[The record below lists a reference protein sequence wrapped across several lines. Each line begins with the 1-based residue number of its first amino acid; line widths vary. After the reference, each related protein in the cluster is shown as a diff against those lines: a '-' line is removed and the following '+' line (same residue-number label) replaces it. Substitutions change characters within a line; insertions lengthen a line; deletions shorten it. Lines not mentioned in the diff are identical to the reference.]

1 MNKVLG
7 KKVLNQLSPY
17 KQGMQIQEVKEKY
30 QLSRIVKLA
39 SNENPYGFSPNVQE
53 TLEDMSKD
61 FQLYPDG
68 YAAQLRFALAEKL
81 SVTPDQLVFG
91 SGSDEL
97 LTLISRA
104 FLGEGTNTVMATPT
118 FPQYRHH
125 SLIEDAFV
133 KEIPTKQG
141 AHDLDGM
148 LKAIDEDTKVVWLC
162 TPDNPTG
169 TVISEAAFIR
179 FMEQCPSHTVVV
191 LDEAYVEFMDDELQ
205 FDLQRHIAA
214 YPNLIVLRTF
224 SKIYGLAGFRVGY
237 GISNESLATTL
248 NIVRGPFNTTSLSQR
263 IAVSALEDDQFIQET
278 KEKNQQVRAAF
289 EQFLDEIDWNYYPSQ
304 TNFLLVETPI
314 DADVAAEY
322 LLKHG
327 FIVRSGN
334 VLGYPFTL
342 RITIGQQEDMAA
354 LSSVL
359 KELNEDVKNGAV
371 K

>member
-1 MNKVLG
+1 MSKLLG
-7 KKVLNQLSPY
+7 KEVLNQLSPY

-39 SNENPYGFSPNVQE
+39 SNENPYGFSPKVQE
-53 TLEDMSKD
+53 ALVDMARD

-68 YAAQLRFALAEKL
+68 YAGELRFTLADKL

-97 LTLISRA
+97 VTLICRA
-104 FLGEGTNTVMATPT
+104 FLGSGTNTVMAAPT

-125 SLIEDAFV
+125 ALIEEASV
-133 KEIPTKQG
+133 REIPTKEG
-141 AHDLDGM
+141 AHDLESM
-148 LKAIDEDTKVVWLC
+148 LQAIDEHTKVVWLC
-162 TPDNPTG
+162 TPDNPSG
-169 TVISEAAFIR
+169 AVISESAFTR
-179 FMEQCPSHTVVV
+179 FMEQCPAHVVVV
-191 LDEAYVEFMDDELQ
+191 LDEAYVEFMDEALQ
-205 FDLQRHIAA
+205 FDLERHIAD
-214 YPNLIVLRTF
+214 YQNLIVLRTF

-263 IAVSALEDDQFIQET
+263 IAIAALEDDTFIQET
-278 KEKNQQVRAAF
+278 KEKNYRVRSEF
-289 EQFLDEIDWNYYPSQ
+289 ESFLDSLQWNYYPSE
-304 TNFLLVETPI
+304 TNFLLVETPVN
-314 DADVAAEY
+314 ADVAAEY

-334 VLGYPFTL
+334 VLGYPSTL
-342 RITIGQQEDMAA
+342 RITIGKQADMQE
-354 LSSVL
+354 LSSVIEQL
-359 KELNEDVKNGAV
+359 DKDVQNGVV

>member
-1 MNKVLG
+1 MNKLLG
-7 KKVLNQLSPY
+7 KEVLNQLSPY
-17 KQGMQIQEVKEKY
+17 KQGMQIQEVKETY

-39 SNENPYGFSPNVQE
+39 SNENPYGFSQKVQE

-68 YAAQLRFALAEKL
+68 YAAQLRFAVAEKL

-97 LTLISRA
+97 ITLISRA

-125 SLIEDAFV
+125 SLIEESAV
-133 KEIPTKQG
+133 KEVPTKQG

-148 LKAIDEDTKVVWLC
+148 FAAIDEETKVVWLC

-169 TVISEAAFIR
+169 TVISETAFVH
-179 FMEQCPSHTVVV
+179 FMERCPSHVVVV
-191 LDEAYVEFMDDELQ
+191 LDEAYVEFMDDALQ
-205 FDLQRHIAA
+205 FDLQRHITA
-214 YPNLIVLRTF
+214 YPNLMVLRTF

-263 IAVSALEDDQFIQET
+263 IAVAALEDNRFIQET
-278 KEKNQQVRAAF
+278 KRKNQQVRSEF
-289 EQFLDEIDWNYYPSQ
+289 EQFLDELHWSYYPSQ

-334 VLGYPFTL
+334 VLGYPLTL
-342 RITIGQQEDMAA
+342 RITIGRQEDMIA
-354 LSSVL
+354 LKSVIKQL
-359 KELNEDVKNGAV
+359 DEDVQNGAV